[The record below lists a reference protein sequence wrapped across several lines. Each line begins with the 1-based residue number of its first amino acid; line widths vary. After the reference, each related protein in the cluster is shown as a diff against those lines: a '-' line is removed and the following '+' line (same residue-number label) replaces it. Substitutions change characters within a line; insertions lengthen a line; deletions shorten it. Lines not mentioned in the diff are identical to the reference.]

1 MPIIK
6 IRKLW
11 NEPMP
16 ARRKKSACAPL
27 SDPLSDFCAMSRKP
41 SLTAPARTPLSE
53 LPAPSTA
60 LTGRRAPCAPRGF
73 RSVCFP
79 ARPQLQARQGCSESE
94 DALHPFL
101 CRLVVVRN
109 LAVRIIPFHF
119 LKERLNV

>member
-16 ARRKKSACAPL
+16 ARRKKSACA
-27 SDPLSDFCAMSRKP
+27 PLSDFCAMSRKP

-79 ARPQLQARQGCSESE
+79 ARPQLQARQGCSKSE

-101 CRLVVVRN
+101 RRLVVVRN